1 MRESASSTT
10 EASPR
15 PAFPPALSEPRA
27 SETPGQERTTENP
40 PALSCARGGIDQC
53 SAPTYTLEGKNS
65 KLLPWGVCSG
75 GDGRGKCF
83 ESQDP
88 ARSGEEEPETSLTLN
103 SNCTNRDGAEERA
116 RGTSQVTVA
125 QLGWES
131 EYGFYQGLPA
141 EGRIQGLR
149 PWEVVETCT
158 PGSRSLPSPKGT
170 QRISPLPSQTEAEAE
185 ARPGRRGQAVSSRN

>member
-1 MRESASSTT
+1 MPFLLPCLCPEHLRLQGRKELQRIHQRSPVLGAASSS
-10 EASPR
+10 AQHPLIHLR
-15 PAFPPALSEPRA
+15 
-27 SETPGQERTTENP
+27 ERIPTSF
-40 PALSCARGGIDQC
+40 LGCLLCGG
-53 SAPTYTLEGKNS
+53 GR
-65 KLLPWGVCSG
+65 
-75 GDGRGKCF
+75 DGRGKCF

-141 EGRIQGLR
+141 EGRIRGLR

-170 QRISPLPSQTEAEAE
+170 QHISPLPSQTEAEAE
-185 ARPGRRGQAVSSRN
+185 ARPGQRGRAVSSRN

>member
-1 MRESASSTT
+1 MRESASSTM
-10 EASPR
+10 EASPDL
-15 PAFPPALSEPRA
+15 PFPLPCLGPEHLRLQGGKELQRIHQHSPVLRAASSSAQHPFIHLRERIPSYFLGVSAL
-27 SETPGQERTTENP
+27 
-40 PALSCARGGIDQC
+40 
-53 SAPTYTLEGKNS
+53 
-65 KLLPWGVCSG
+65 G

-83 ESQDP
+83 ESQYP

-131 EYGFYQGLPA
+131 GHGFYQGLPA
-141 EGRIQGLR
+141 EGRIRGLR
-149 PWEVVETCT
+149 PWEAVETCT

-170 QRISPLPSQTEAEAE
+170 QHISPLPSQTEAEAE
-185 ARPGRRGQAVSSRN
+185 AHPGRRGRVVSSRN